1 MGGAPRIIKKVI
13 ETPKKIVSNVVG
25 GGGDSPP
32 PPPPA
37 DTSPIEKRRTEVAKK
52 TEAVEKKVAPRKLKR
67 RSRKRT
73 LMAVVPRPN
82 LETTSDYS
90 PIRNPRDSGSKL
102 GSG

>member
-25 GGGDSPP
+25 GGSP
-32 PPPPA
+32 
-37 DTSPIEKRRTEVAKK
+37 DTSPVIERRTEVAKK
-52 TEAVEKKVAPRKLKR
+52 TEPTEKKVAPRKLKR
-67 RSRKRT
+67 RSRRRT

>member
-13 ETPKKIVSNVVG
+13 ETPVKIISG
-25 GGGDSPP
+25 GGGGGAP
-32 PPPPA
+32 
-37 DTSPIEKRRTEVAKK
+37 DTSPVTERRTEVAKK

-67 RSRKRT
+67 RSRRRT